1 MNCQFEPKTILSHP
15 SEPPHSLTTILPPT
29 NHNSATTPCQPGV
42 SQTTPHTP
50 KPYDNVLGLD
60 GKLKPEELECR
71 HKNKLCLV
79 CGSSNHQANECPT
92 SKQGHAT
99 ELQVGEEL
107 ENVPREE
114 TVGVMESEKSEN

>member
-1 MNCQFEPKTILSHP
+1 MNHQFEPKTILSHP

-29 NHNSATTPCQPGV
+29 NHNSATTPRQSEV

-79 CGSSNHQANECPT
+79 CGSSNHHIRKRCPELLEA
-92 SKQGHAT
+92 QGAMRASR
-99 ELQVGEEL
+99 
-107 ENVPREE
+107 PYREAI
-114 TVGVMESEKSEN
+114 VSASAR